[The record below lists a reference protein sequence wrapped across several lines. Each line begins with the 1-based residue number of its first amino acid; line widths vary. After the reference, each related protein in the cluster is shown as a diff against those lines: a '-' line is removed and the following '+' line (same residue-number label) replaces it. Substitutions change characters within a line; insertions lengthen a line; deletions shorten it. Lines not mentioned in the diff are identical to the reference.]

1 MKLINFAANLLLF
14 IMRRL
19 SFLMCV
25 LFFSA
30 KFSVAHQPK
39 TSQHSSSDSLVRSSM
54 VPNIWTNHFALIERW
69 VAGMRPTVTSRALA
83 YISIGA
89 YEVALPSMKGY
100 RSNQELIPG
109 LKIPALPKDK
119 SQYDWNI
126 ALNVCYAK
134 LDSVFLLGAL
144 PKYKASI
151 TQLKDSIDAI
161 LKPGVSSSV
170 YQNSVSWGLAVAN
183 EIWRFSSTDRAA
195 EAERSIP
202 YPNLYPSPDSTGQW
216 LGEVHGGYKPFT
228 PNWGKVRRFTAD
240 DETLISPPPPK
251 FSTFPSSQYYKEM
264 YEIYTD
270 WKNMNH
276 DKRWV
281 AEFWSD
287 DIVNFTFGPSTRIFV
302 IAAQL
307 SQRSNMPLDET
318 LHLYCKLG
326 IGLNDATSA
335 CWKSKYTYN
344 TERPWQY
351 IRKHIDSSFR
361 SIMGESVAQAGKNPP
376 FPSYPSGH
384 SACAGVAE
392 LIFSD
397 FFGPNYFF
405 IDSSHADRTE
415 FLGNPRTFNSF
426 RQMAEENAYSRIPM
440 GVHIRSDCDEGLRLG
455 RVVGLK
461 VNEYKLKIFQ

>member
-1 MKLINFAANLLLF
+1 MIRTLSFILCLLF
-14 IMRRL
+14 L
-19 SFLMCV
+19 SST
-25 LFFSA
+25 FSE
-30 KFSVAHQPK
+30 AHQQKSEERNTP
-39 TSQHSSSDSLVRSSM
+39 DSLAYSSM
-54 VPNIWTNHFALIERW
+54 VPNAWIQQFALIERW

-109 LKIPALPKDK
+109 LKIPALPLDV

-126 ALNVCYAK
+126 ALNACYAK

-151 TQLKDSIDAI
+151 THLKDSIDSI
-161 LKPGVSSSV
+161 FKPRVSGKV

-202 YPNLYPSPDSTGQW
+202 YPNLYPSPDSIGQW

-228 PNWGKVRRFTAD
+228 PNWGNVRRFTKD
-240 DETLISPPPPK
+240 DETLVSPPPPN
-251 FSTFPSSQYYKEM
+251 FSISPSSQYYKEM

-307 SQRSNMPLDET
+307 SKRSNMPLDET
-318 LHLYCKLG
+318 LHMYCKLG

-335 CWKSKYTYN
+335 CWKSKYKYN

-351 IRKHIDSSFR
+351 IQKHIDSSFR

-392 LIFSD
+392 VIFSD
-397 FFGPNYFF
+397 FFGSKYLF
-405 IDSSHADRTE
+405 IDSSHADRTD
-415 FLGNPRTFNSF
+415 FLGTPRTFYSF

-455 RVVGLK
+455 RVVGLN
-461 VNEYKLKIFQ
+461 VNEYQLKIIQ